1 MVECDNE
8 IINQALLKKATG
20 YDALEVIT
28 EYVVDDDGERV
39 VKKKVTKKAVPP
51 DITAIK
57 MLLSNVKNY
66 DDLSDEELLAE
77 RDRLIGL
84 LGKST

>member
-57 MLLSNVKNY
+57 MLLLNVKNY

>member
-1 MVECDNE
+1 MLECDNE

-57 MLLSNVKNY
+57 MLLLNVKNY